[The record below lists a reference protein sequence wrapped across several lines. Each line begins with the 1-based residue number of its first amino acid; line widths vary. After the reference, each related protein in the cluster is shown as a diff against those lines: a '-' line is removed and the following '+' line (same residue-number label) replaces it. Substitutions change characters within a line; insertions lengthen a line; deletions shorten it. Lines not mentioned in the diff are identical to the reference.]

1 MNTTIKPKEITQDI
15 DNGANTASFSY
26 YDGIQFAED
35 NNLKQTTS
43 FSEVSKGTH
52 FMVCCGDVI
61 VKVEEVDYPEIERRL
76 F

>member
-15 DNGANTASFSY
+15 DTGANTASFSY
-26 YDGIQFAED
+26 YDGIQFAKD

-43 FSEVSKGTH
+43 FSDVAKGTH
-52 FMVCCGDVI
+52 FIVCCGDVMAS
-61 VKVEEVDYPEIERRL
+61 VESIHYPEIERRI